1 MGRRSRDIPEQADE
15 LEAES
20 APASPDNRGTTGD
33 AIGEEVP
40 IPLQLIR
47 NLTANGQE
55 AQSIIGQ
62 LAEQVENIVKRLE
75 AAEQAG
81 ARWEERA
88 RALEREL
95 DNAKDRLR
103 RTEDLLAQGTFRPA
117 SETAAV
123 ESTAA
128 GGETAADSAPHVEA
142 DLSGTMA
149 AQQVETAQTLFNAG
163 PFHQKMASIGRSLGK
178 PAVTLAPLRGSSNRL
193 LLTIV
198 WDIVWYKFLL
208 DTKEEAPVQERL
220 VLLAEGTEP
229 EDLSPALLV
238 GNAQLDAEGR
248 LDASEVE
255 FSLTQVDAELLEE
268 SSDQELEDATEELW
282 EQKSAPEFRWED

>member
-1 MGRRSRDIPEQADE
+1 MGERRCGGCMMGRRSRDITEQADE

-62 LAEQVENIVKRLE
+62 LTEQVENIVKRLE

-123 ESTAA
+123 ESAAA
-128 GGETAADSAPHVEA
+128 GGET
-142 DLSGTMA
+142 
-149 AQQVETAQTLFNAG
+149 
-163 PFHQKMASIGRSLGK
+163 
-178 PAVTLAPLRGSSNRL
+178 RL
-193 LLTIV
+193 LQLTPRPR
-198 WDIVWYKFLL
+198 F
-208 DTKEEAPVQERL
+208 PM
-220 VLLAEGTEP
+220 
-229 EDLSPALLV
+229 
-238 GNAQLDAEGR
+238 
-248 LDASEVE
+248 
-255 FSLTQVDAELLEE
+255 QV
-268 SSDQELEDATEELW
+268 
-282 EQKSAPEFRWED
+282 